1 MPFKWP
7 ELDPIQQNELLGE
20 ITTAVV
26 EALPPGWQQVMI
38 DYRMVG
44 RNVDVAVGVKDP
56 SGTFRPWDP
65 PVDVWKMFQRLRGGM
80 YTEGEGTWFSARFGI
95 EPPSRFTIQ
104 YNWRNEPDFDPYP
117 AAEQFAI
124 EQERFPRAEEF
135 MPDWFRERL
144 AAAGN

>member
-7 ELDPIQQNELLGE
+7 QLDPTQQNELLGE

-26 EALPPGWQQVMI
+26 EAVPAGWQQVMI
-38 DYRMVG
+38 DFRMVG
-44 RNVDVAVGVKDP
+44 RNVDAAVGVKDP

-65 PVDVWKMFQRLRGGM
+65 PVDVWKLFQRLRGGM

-117 AAEQFAI
+117 PAEQFAI
-124 EQERFPRAEEF
+124 EQERFPRTEEF
-135 MPDWFRERL
+135 MPDWFRARL

>member
-1 MPFKWP
+1 MPFRWP
-7 ELDPIQQNELLGE
+7 RLDPVQQNELLGT

-26 EALPPGWQQVMI
+26 EALPPGWCRVMI

-44 RNVDVAVGVKDP
+44 RTVDVAVGVEDTG
-56 SGTFRPWDP
+56 GTYRRWDP

-80 YTEGEGTWFSARFGI
+80 YRDGEGTWFSARFGI
-95 EPPSRFTIQ
+95 EPPARFTIQ

-124 EQERFPRAEEF
+124 EQERFPRAEEY
-135 MPDWFRERL
+135 MPEWFRERL
-144 AAAGN
+144 VAAGG

>member
-1 MPFKWP
+1 MPFRWP
-7 ELDPIQQNELLGE
+7 RLDPVQQNELLGT

-26 EALPPGWQQVMI
+26 EALPPGWCRVMI

-44 RNVDVAVGVKDP
+44 RTVDVAVGVEDTG
-56 SGTFRPWDP
+56 GTYRRWEP

-80 YTEGEGTWFSARFGI
+80 YRDGEGTWFSARFGI
-95 EPPSRFTIQ
+95 EPPTRFTIQ

-124 EQERFPRAEEF
+124 EQERFPRAEEY
-135 MPDWFRERL
+135 MPEWFRQRL
-144 AAAGN
+144 VAVGG

>member
-1 MPFKWP
+1 MPFRWP
-7 ELDPIQQNELLGE
+7 RLDPVQQNELLGT

-26 EALPPGWQQVMI
+26 EALPPGWCRVMI

-44 RNVDVAVGVKDP
+44 RTVDVAVGVEDTG
-56 SGTFRPWDP
+56 GTYRRWEP

-80 YTEGEGTWFSARFGI
+80 YRDGEGTWFSARFGI
-95 EPPSRFTIQ
+95 EPSARFTIQ

-124 EQERFPRAEEF
+124 EQERFPRAEEY
-135 MPDWFRERL
+135 MPEWFRQRL
-144 AAAGN
+144 VAVGG

>member
-1 MPFKWP
+1 MPFRWP
-7 ELDPIQQNELLGE
+7 RLDPVQQNELLGT

-26 EALPPGWQQVMI
+26 EALPPGWCRVMI

-44 RNVDVAVGVKDP
+44 RTVDVAVGVEDTG
-56 SGTFRPWDP
+56 GTYRRWEP

-80 YTEGEGTWFSARFGI
+80 YRDGEGTWFSARFGI
-95 EPPSRFTIQ
+95 EPPTRFTIQ

-124 EQERFPRAEEF
+124 EQERFPRAEEY
-135 MPDWFRERL
+135 MPEWFRQRL
-144 AAAGN
+144 VAVGD

>member
-1 MPFKWP
+1 MPFRWP
-7 ELDPIQQNELLGE
+7 RLDPVQQNELLGT

-26 EALPPGWQQVMI
+26 EALPPGWCRVMI

-44 RNVDVAVGVKDP
+44 RTVDVAVGVEDTG
-56 SGTFRPWDP
+56 GTYRRWEP

-80 YTEGEGTWFSARFGI
+80 YRDGEGTWFSARFGI
-95 EPPSRFTIQ
+95 EPPARFTIQ

-124 EQERFPRAEEF
+124 EQERFPRAEEY
-135 MPDWFRERL
+135 MPEWFRQRL
-144 AAAGN
+144 VAVGG